1 MQLRITGVVGF
12 LNYVRRSLQAGIPR
26 EEADSFKQRVRDFLQ
41 QVEAICR
48 EHRATP
54 EQLPAPSRN
63 AYRFLKNLDLDR
75 LPLVEAG
82 APAPANPTF
91 YLVNVVSSGES
102 LALQL
107 WREADAILAS
117 PAQRQEMLQEIRER
131 IRNLEEL
138 CAQNGGAPRNMAA
151 PSQQVYCWM
160 KFLAGEENFTA
171 HLQTL
176 LRVRRVV
183 RSLFGSLKK
192 PTLDVLLVNIRVL
205 YRIRPYQDRAVLKC
219 NEAFLYAGEDV
230 WRNIVLSA
238 LQRKRRLPEVVND
251 FALSEDFSGVL
262 FEMESFIEPPL
273 EALKGHVHDLEASF
287 ERVNRRYFQ
296 GKMARPA
303 LQWNRLLTVAT
314 MGYYQALHD
323 RVIISL
329 SLDHAGVPEFV
340 LDYVMYHELLHK
352 KHGETRA
359 NGRRFVHTPEFRRE
373 ERQFDKYPEA
383 TAFLKDWALKQRG
396 IAGEEKQ
403 SAAVPHPA
411 GGSSPKSKSGRK
423 RKKKSRKMRRR

>member
-1 MQLRITGVVGF
+1 
-12 LNYVRRSLQAGIPR
+12 
-26 EEADSFKQRVRDFLQ
+26 
-41 QVEAICR
+41 
-48 EHRATP
+48 
-54 EQLPAPSRN
+54 
-63 AYRFLKNLDLDR
+63 
-75 LPLVEAG
+75 
-82 APAPANPTF
+82 
-91 YLVNVVSSGES
+91 
-102 LALQL
+102 
-107 WREADAILAS
+107 
-117 PAQRQEMLQEIRER
+117 
-131 IRNLEEL
+131 
-138 CAQNGGAPRNMAA
+138 
-151 PSQQVYCWM
+151 M

-183 RSLFGSLKK
+183 RSPLGSLKK

-219 NEAFLYAGEDV
+219 NEAFLYAGEEV

-238 LQRKRRLPEVVND
+238 LRRKRRLPEVVND
-251 FALSEDFSGVL
+251 FVLSEDFSGVL
-262 FEMESFIEPPL
+262 FEMESFIEPPA

-296 GKMARPA
+296 EKMARPA

-329 SLDHAGVPEFV
+329 SLDHSGVPEFV

-383 TAFLKDWALKQRG
+383 TAFLKSWALKQRG
-396 IAGEEKQ
+396 IAEEDKQ
-403 SAAVPHPA
+403 SAAVPHAP
-411 GGSSPKSKSGRK
+411 GGSSPKSQSARK
-423 RKKKSRKMRRR
+423 RKKKSRKRRRR